1 MGSLYPLRGLSRPT
15 SLEIECRSSP
25 WRKRCYFLIQDM
37 VKHTIWPLSHIICEQ
52 ALIWSR
58 YLHSRF
64 HLALIYHYFRKQYV
78 DLGTH
83 CPTLPLRK
91 SRNPLQNF
99 IEIIYKLIKAILSTN
114 NHPPIVSLKLSA
126 PKLKAPPRVW
136 FDNYIWPVCRRK
148 NWYFIYKG
156 FPSNRKSRNPLQ
168 FCEKITLKLSQQRP
182 RPCSTKNLYRNFLMN
197 KQVGHHWRKSMICTW
212 LAF

>member
-1 MGSLYPLRGLSRPT
+1 MTTFAHNMWTSTYLITIFKLKMSSSTYLSLFSKTVCG
-15 SLEIECRSSP
+15 
-25 WRKRCYFLIQDM
+25 FGD
-37 VKHTIWPLSHIICEQ
+37 
-52 ALIWSR
+52 
-58 YLHSRF
+58 
-64 HLALIYHYFRKQYV
+64 
-78 DLGTH
+78 
-83 CPTLPLRK
+83 TLPLRK